1 MRLRMHALL
10 ERSRA
15 NGPGQRAVVWCQSC
29 TLGCPGCF
37 NAATHDPHSGTLV
50 DVMTLAGQL
59 VAISGIEGVTIS
71 GGEPL
76 QQSRAVLALLR
87 QIRAASSL
95 SVVMFT
101 GYTWD
106 EISRM
111 PLVADLPQLVDVLIA
126 GRYDA
131 SQRVAAGLIGSSNKT
146 LHCFSNRYTQADFAQ
161 VPPAEVRIGA
171 DGTLTMSGINPLTL
185 GGLA

>member
-1 MRLRMHALL
+1 MYFRIHALL
-10 ERSRA
+10 ERSGA

-37 NAATHDPHSGTLV
+37 NASTHDPRGGTLV

-59 VAISGIEGVTIS
+59 VAIPGIEGVTIS

-76 QQSRAVLALLR
+76 QQPQAILALLR
-87 QIRAASSL
+87 QIRAASRL

-106 EISRM
+106 EIRRM
-111 PLVADLPQLVDVLIA
+111 PLATDLLQLVDVLIA

-131 SQRVAAGLIGSSNKT
+131 SQRVAAGLIGSANKT
-146 LHCFSNRYTQADFAQ
+146 LHCLSNRYTPADFAQ
-161 VPPAEVRIGA
+161 VPPAEVRIGT